1 MAVLEITLAVILTL
15 LGLVILAIL
24 LTRWTRRKQNEIDVS
39 RYSSEQSA
47 GLLDYEDGRDFPSQ
61 RSKRGRGFRH
71 LYSTESDTSYD
82 DREESKGD
90 YTLSQSSI
98 GNTKAFKATSEP
110 LSGSAGPITGAIGP
124 IMQFTA
130 PIPGGTGPIKLSQKT
145 IVQTPGPIVQYTGP
159 NVETSEMTMESTPHT
174 NKGAVPPA
182 LTGPPPSVHSGLP
195 LAPIMISQRTSTRP
209 EKSKKREEYPIIGP
223 VSAVD
228 SSGKITLT
236 PMEKTTD
243 SCIKTPESSET
254 ISGQT
259 VKTKEPLIKTCSTYS
274 RKYSATT
281 GNIESILKKN
291 APPTGMTSP
300 SPGKVVKSTAKS
312 APLLIDGNIR
322 APKGI
327 CPPLQRFQQM
337 SSNKEHK
344 GRAVPL
350 PRTIENISKTASSIR
365 FAEPIGNLKE
375 DSKSEVKSGTREAR
389 NMTPKQDIYLI
400 IQGVPLQNSQ
410 SGPKWQQKR
419 GVSSLEKTYEKR
431 QKQKTGV
438 KVEELPKKTQSK
450 EERRET
456 KDKRKDTKKGM
467 NKEKEIDKVQSMEG
481 GGEKYKGEEER
492 MNMEKKGDEDKED
505 EDKKGD
511 EGKKED
517 KDLKEK
523 KYKEE
528 EKNKKNYKKGYED
541 QIEDKDKEGVEDKTE
556 DREKKGDENIEQGE
570 NEDKERD
577 GDKIGDMGN
586 NGYEDKIEDRDKRDE
601 DQTEDK
607 YKEGNEDKTEDM
619 GNIGDKDMTD
629 DRDKKGNG
637 DIREGENEDKEEE
650 ENKTED
656 KDEGDPDKTE
666 DKSKEEEEDKTE
678 DIKGDSMKKKRTK
691 KKVGKEDKKN
701 IDPKE
706 GYGKKMGSKKKR
718 SH

>member
-182 LTGPPPSVHSGLP
+182 LTGPPPSVHSV
-195 LAPIMISQRTSTRP
+195 ISQRTSTRP
-209 EKSKKREEYPIIGP
+209 EKSKKREEYPITPIPIVIGP

>member
-61 RSKRGRGFRH
+61 RSKRGRGFRY

-82 DREESKGD
+82 DREGSKGD

-98 GNTKAFKATSEP
+98 ALVQGSMSNTKAFKATSEP

-159 NVETSEMTMESTPHT
+159 NVETSEMTTTESSLESTPHT

-182 LTGPPPSVHSGLP
+182 LTGPPPSVHSV
-195 LAPIMISQRTSTRP
+195 ISQRTSTRP
-209 EKSKKREEYPIIGP
+209 EKSKIIGP

-236 PMEKTTD
+236 PMV
-243 SCIKTPESSET
+243 KTPESSET

-312 APLLIDGNIR
+312 APLLIDGDIR

-327 CPPLQRFQQM
+327 CPLLQRFQQM

-350 PRTIENISKTASSIR
+350 PRTIENISKPASSIR
-365 FAEPIGNLKE
+365 FAEPIGSTPVPTSNLKE

-456 KDKRKDTKKGM
+456 KDKRKDTKKDM
-467 NKEKEIDKVQSMEG
+467 NKKKEIDKAQSMEG
-481 GGEKYKGEEER
+481 GGEKYKGEEEER

-511 EGKKED
+511 EVKKED

-541 QIEDKDKEGVEDKTE
+541 KTE
-556 DREKKGDENIEQGE
+556 DRDKKGDEDIEQGE

-586 NGYEDKIEDRDKRDE
+586 NGYEDKIEYRDKRDE

-619 GNIGDKDMTD
+619 GNIGDKDMTE

-666 DKSKEEEEDKTE
+666 DKSKEEDEDKTE
-678 DIKGDSMKKKRTK
+678 DIKGDSMKKK
-691 KKVGKEDKKN
+691 D
-701 IDPKE
+701 
-706 GYGKKMGSKKKR
+706 
-718 SH
+718 

>member
-159 NVETSEMTMESTPHT
+159 NVETSEMTTTESSLESTPHT

-350 PRTIENISKTASSIR
+350 PRTIENISR

>member
-159 NVETSEMTMESTPHT
+159 NVETSEMTTTESSLESTPHT

-259 VKTKEPLIKTCSTYS
+259 ETCSTYS

-300 SPGKVVKSTAKS
+300 SPAKS

>member
-71 LYSTESDTSYD
+71 LYSTESA
-82 DREESKGD
+82 
-90 YTLSQSSI
+90 LSQSSI

-159 NVETSEMTMESTPHT
+159 NVETSEMTTTESSLESTPHT
-174 NKGAVPPA
+174 NKGAVPPT

-209 EKSKKREEYPIIGP
+209 EKSKIIGP

-236 PMEKTTD
+236 PMV
-243 SCIKTPESSET
+243 KTPESSAHMFLFVSVET

-312 APLLIDGNIR
+312 APLLIDGDIR

-350 PRTIENISKTASSIR
+350 PRTTENISKPASSIR
-365 FAEPIGNLKE
+365 FAEPIGSTPVPTSNWKE

-410 SGPKWQQKR
+410 SGPKWQQKP

-456 KDKRKDTKKGM
+456 KDKRKDTKKDM
-467 NKEKEIDKVQSMEG
+467 NKEKEIDKAQSMEG
-481 GGEKYKGEEER
+481 GDEKYKDEEEER

-511 EGKKED
+511 EDKKKD

-541 QIEDKDKEGVEDKTE
+541 KIEDKDKEGVEDKTE
-556 DREKKGDENIEQGE
+556 DRDKKGDEDIEQGE

-586 NGYEDKIEDRDKRDE
+586 NGYEDKIEYRDKRDE

-619 GNIGDKDMTD
+619 GNIGDKDMTE

-656 KDEGDPDKTE
+656 KDEGD
-666 DKSKEEEEDKTE
+666 EDKTE
-678 DIKGDSMKKKRTK
+678 DIKGDSMKKKDK

>member
-195 LAPIMISQRTSTRP
+195 LAPITRP

>member
-82 DREESKGD
+82 DR
-90 YTLSQSSI
+90 

-159 NVETSEMTMESTPHT
+159 NVETSEMTTTESSLESTPHT
-174 NKGAVPPA
+174 NKGAVPPT

-209 EKSKKREEYPIIGP
+209 EKSKIIGP

-236 PMEKTTD
+236 PMV
-243 SCIKTPESSET
+243 KTPESSAHMFLFVSVET

-312 APLLIDGNIR
+312 APLLIDGDIR

-350 PRTIENISKTASSIR
+350 PRTTENISKPASSIR
-365 FAEPIGNLKE
+365 FAEPIGSTPVPTSNWKE

-410 SGPKWQQKR
+410 SGPKWQQKP

-456 KDKRKDTKKGM
+456 KDKRKDTKKDM
-467 NKEKEIDKVQSMEG
+467 NKEKEIDKAQSMEG
-481 GGEKYKGEEER
+481 GDEKYKDEEEER

-511 EGKKED
+511 EDKKKD

-541 QIEDKDKEGVEDKTE
+541 KIEDKDKEGVEDKTE
-556 DREKKGDENIEQGE
+556 DRDKKGDEDIEQGE

-586 NGYEDKIEDRDKRDE
+586 NGYEDKIEYRDKRDE

-619 GNIGDKDMTD
+619 GNIGDKDMTE

-656 KDEGDPDKTE
+656 KDEGD
-666 DKSKEEEEDKTE
+666 EDKTE
-678 DIKGDSMKKKRTK
+678 DIKGDSMKKKDK

>member
-71 LYSTESDTSYD
+71 LYSTESA
-82 DREESKGD
+82 
-90 YTLSQSSI
+90 LSQSSI

-110 LSGSAGPITGAIGP
+110 LCSAGPITGAIGP

-159 NVETSEMTMESTPHT
+159 NVETSEMTTTESSLESTPHT
-174 NKGAVPPA
+174 NKGAVPPT

-209 EKSKKREEYPIIGP
+209 EKSKIIGP

-236 PMEKTTD
+236 PMV
-243 SCIKTPESSET
+243 KTPESSAHMFLFVSVET

-312 APLLIDGNIR
+312 APLLIDGDIR

-350 PRTIENISKTASSIR
+350 PRTTENISKPASSIR
-365 FAEPIGNLKE
+365 FAEPIGSTPVPTSNWKE

-410 SGPKWQQKR
+410 SGPKWQQKP

-456 KDKRKDTKKGM
+456 KDKRKDTKKDM
-467 NKEKEIDKVQSMEG
+467 NKEKEIDKAQSMEG
-481 GGEKYKGEEER
+481 GDEKYKDEEEER

-511 EGKKED
+511 EDKKKD

-541 QIEDKDKEGVEDKTE
+541 KIEDKDKEGVEDKTE
-556 DREKKGDENIEQGE
+556 DRDKKGDEDIEQGE

-586 NGYEDKIEDRDKRDE
+586 NGYEDKIEYRDKRDE

-619 GNIGDKDMTD
+619 GNIGDKDMTE

-656 KDEGDPDKTE
+656 KDEGD
-666 DKSKEEEEDKTE
+666 EDKTE
-678 DIKGDSMKKKRTK
+678 DIKGDSMKKKDK

>member
-82 DREESKGD
+82 DRA
-90 YTLSQSSI
+90 LSQSSI

-110 LSGSAGPITGAIGP
+110 LCSAGPITGAIGP

-159 NVETSEMTMESTPHT
+159 NVETSEMTTTESSLESTPHT

>member
-61 RSKRGRGFRH
+61 RSKRGRGFRY

-82 DREESKGD
+82 DREGSKGD

-98 GNTKAFKATSEP
+98 ALVQGSMSNTKAFKATSEP

-159 NVETSEMTMESTPHT
+159 NVETSEMTTTESSLESTPHT

-209 EKSKKREEYPIIGP
+209 EKSKIRQKYPIIGP

-236 PMEKTTD
+236 PMV
-243 SCIKTPESSET
+243 KTPESSET

-312 APLLIDGNIR
+312 APLLIDGDIR

-327 CPPLQRFQQM
+327 CPLLQRFQQM

-350 PRTIENISKTASSIR
+350 PRTIENISS
-365 FAEPIGNLKE
+365 NLKE

-456 KDKRKDTKKGM
+456 KDKRKDTKKDM
-467 NKEKEIDKVQSMEG
+467 NKKKEIDKAQSMEG
-481 GGEKYKGEEER
+481 GGEKYKGEEEER

-511 EGKKED
+511 EVKKED

-541 QIEDKDKEGVEDKTE
+541 KTE
-556 DREKKGDENIEQGE
+556 DRDKKGDEDIEQGE

-586 NGYEDKIEDRDKRDE
+586 NGYEDKIEYRDKRDE

-619 GNIGDKDMTD
+619 GNIGDKDMTE

-666 DKSKEEEEDKTE
+666 DKSKEEDEDKTE
-678 DIKGDSMKKKRTK
+678 DIKGDSMKKK
-691 KKVGKEDKKN
+691 D
-701 IDPKE
+701 
-706 GYGKKMGSKKKR
+706 
-718 SH
+718 

>member
-61 RSKRGRGFRH
+61 RSKRGRGFRY

-82 DREESKGD
+82 DREGSKGD

-98 GNTKAFKATSEP
+98 ALVQGSMSNTKAFKATSEP

-159 NVETSEMTMESTPHT
+159 NVETSEMTTTESSLESTPHT

-209 EKSKKREEYPIIGP
+209 EKSKIRQKYPIIGP

-236 PMEKTTD
+236 PMV
-243 SCIKTPESSET
+243 KTPESSET

-312 APLLIDGNIR
+312 APLLIDGDIR

-327 CPPLQRFQQM
+327 CPLLQRFQQM

-350 PRTIENISKTASSIR
+350 PRTIENISKPASSIS
-365 FAEPIGNLKE
+365 NLKE

-456 KDKRKDTKKGM
+456 KDKRKDTKKDM
-467 NKEKEIDKVQSMEG
+467 NKKKEIDKAQSMEG
-481 GGEKYKGEEER
+481 GGEKYKGEEEER

-511 EGKKED
+511 EVKKED

-541 QIEDKDKEGVEDKTE
+541 KTE
-556 DREKKGDENIEQGE
+556 DRDKKGDEDIEQGE

-586 NGYEDKIEDRDKRDE
+586 NGYEDKIEYRDKRDE

-619 GNIGDKDMTD
+619 GNIGDKDMTE

-666 DKSKEEEEDKTE
+666 DKSKEEDEDKTE
-678 DIKGDSMKKKRTK
+678 DIKGDSMKKK
-691 KKVGKEDKKN
+691 D
-701 IDPKE
+701 
-706 GYGKKMGSKKKR
+706 
-718 SH
+718 

>member
-159 NVETSEMTMESTPHT
+159 NVETSEMTTTESSLESTPHT

-300 SPGKVVKSTAKS
+300 SPAKS
-312 APLLIDGNIR
+312 APLL
-322 APKGI
+322 
-327 CPPLQRFQQM
+327 
-337 SSNKEHK
+337 S
-344 GRAVPL
+344 RAVPL

>member
-47 GLLDYEDGRDFPSQ
+47 GLLDYEDGR
-61 RSKRGRGFRH
+61 GFRY

-82 DREESKGD
+82 DR
-90 YTLSQSSI
+90 

-159 NVETSEMTMESTPHT
+159 NVETSEMTTTESSLESTPHT

-209 EKSKKREEYPIIGP
+209 EKSKIRQKYPIIGP

-236 PMEKTTD
+236 PMV
-243 SCIKTPESSET
+243 KTPESSET

-312 APLLIDGNIR
+312 APLLIDGDIR

-327 CPPLQRFQQM
+327 CPLLQRFQQM

-350 PRTIENISKTASSIR
+350 PRTIENISKPASSIR
-365 FAEPIGNLKE
+365 FAEPIGSTPVPTSNLKE

-456 KDKRKDTKKGM
+456 KDKRKDTKKDM
-467 NKEKEIDKVQSMEG
+467 NKKKEIDKAQSMEG
-481 GGEKYKGEEER
+481 GGEKYKGEEEER

-511 EGKKED
+511 EVKKED

-541 QIEDKDKEGVEDKTE
+541 KTE
-556 DREKKGDENIEQGE
+556 DRDKKGDEDIEQGE

-586 NGYEDKIEDRDKRDE
+586 NGYEDKIEYRDKRDE

-619 GNIGDKDMTD
+619 GNIGDKDMTE

-666 DKSKEEEEDKTE
+666 DKSKEEDEDKTE
-678 DIKGDSMKKKRTK
+678 DIKGDSMKKK
-691 KKVGKEDKKN
+691 D
-701 IDPKE
+701 
-706 GYGKKMGSKKKR
+706 
-718 SH
+718 

>member
-159 NVETSEMTMESTPHT
+159 NVETSEMTTTESSLESTPHT

-300 SPGKVVKSTAKS
+300 SPAKS

>member
-159 NVETSEMTMESTPHT
+159 NATESSLESTPHT

>member
-47 GLLDYEDGRDFPSQ
+47 GLLDYEDGR
-61 RSKRGRGFRH
+61 GFRY
-71 LYSTESDTSYD
+71 LYSTESA
-82 DREESKGD
+82 
-90 YTLSQSSI
+90 LSQSSI
-98 GNTKAFKATSEP
+98 ALVQGSMSNTKAFKATSEP

-159 NVETSEMTMESTPHT
+159 NVETSEMTTTESSLESTPHT

-209 EKSKKREEYPIIGP
+209 EKSKIRQKYPIIGP

-236 PMEKTTD
+236 PMV
-243 SCIKTPESSET
+243 KTPESSET

-312 APLLIDGNIR
+312 APLLIDGDIR

-327 CPPLQRFQQM
+327 CPLLQRFQQM

-350 PRTIENISKTASSIR
+350 PRTIENISKPASSIR
-365 FAEPIGNLKE
+365 FAEPIGSTPVPTSNLKE

-456 KDKRKDTKKGM
+456 KDKRKDTKKDM
-467 NKEKEIDKVQSMEG
+467 NKKKEIDKAQSMEG
-481 GGEKYKGEEER
+481 GGEKYKGEEEER

-511 EGKKED
+511 EVKKED

-541 QIEDKDKEGVEDKTE
+541 KTE
-556 DREKKGDENIEQGE
+556 DRDKKGDEDIEQGE

-586 NGYEDKIEDRDKRDE
+586 NGYEDKIEYRDKRDE

-619 GNIGDKDMTD
+619 GNIGDKDMTE

-666 DKSKEEEEDKTE
+666 DKSKEEDEDKTE
-678 DIKGDSMKKKRTK
+678 DIKGDSMKKK
-691 KKVGKEDKKN
+691 D
-701 IDPKE
+701 
-706 GYGKKMGSKKKR
+706 
-718 SH
+718 

>member
-159 NVETSEMTMESTPHT
+159 NVESTPHT

>member
-47 GLLDYEDGRDFPSQ
+47 GLLDYEDGR
-61 RSKRGRGFRH
+61 GFRH

-82 DREESKGD
+82 DR
-90 YTLSQSSI
+90 

-159 NVETSEMTMESTPHT
+159 NVETSEMTTTESSLESTPHT

>member
-159 NVETSEMTMESTPHT
+159 NVETSEMTTTESSLESTPHT

-350 PRTIENISKTASSIR
+350 PRTIENISKTASSIS
-365 FAEPIGNLKE
+365 NLKE

>member
-159 NVETSEMTMESTPHT
+159 NVETSEMTTTESSLESTPHT

-350 PRTIENISKTASSIR
+350 PRTIENISS
-365 FAEPIGNLKE
+365 NLKE

>member
-159 NVETSEMTMESTPHT
+159 NVETSEMTTTESSLESTPHT

-274 RKYSATT
+274 R
-281 GNIESILKKN
+281 NIESILKKN

>member
-47 GLLDYEDGRDFPSQ
+47 GLLDYEDGR
-61 RSKRGRGFRH
+61 GFRH

-82 DREESKGD
+82 DRA
-90 YTLSQSSI
+90 LSQSSI

-159 NVETSEMTMESTPHT
+159 NVETSEMTTTESSLESTPHT
-174 NKGAVPPA
+174 NKGAVPPT

-209 EKSKKREEYPIIGP
+209 EKSKIIGP

-236 PMEKTTD
+236 PMV
-243 SCIKTPESSET
+243 KTPESSAHMFLFVSVET

-312 APLLIDGNIR
+312 APLLIDGDIR

-350 PRTIENISKTASSIR
+350 PRTTENISKPASSIR
-365 FAEPIGNLKE
+365 FAEPIGSTPVPTSNWKE

-410 SGPKWQQKR
+410 SGPKWQQKP

-456 KDKRKDTKKGM
+456 KDKRKDTKKDM
-467 NKEKEIDKVQSMEG
+467 NKEKEIDKAQSMEG
-481 GGEKYKGEEER
+481 GDEKYKDEEEER

-511 EGKKED
+511 EDKKKD

-541 QIEDKDKEGVEDKTE
+541 KIEDKDKEGVEDKTE
-556 DREKKGDENIEQGE
+556 DRDKKGDEDIEQGE

-586 NGYEDKIEDRDKRDE
+586 NGYEDKIEYRDKRDE

-619 GNIGDKDMTD
+619 GNIGDKDMTE

-656 KDEGDPDKTE
+656 KDEGD
-666 DKSKEEEEDKTE
+666 EDKTE
-678 DIKGDSMKKKRTK
+678 DIKGDSMKKKDK

>member
-47 GLLDYEDGRDFPSQ
+47 GLLDYEDGR
-61 RSKRGRGFRH
+61 GFRH

-82 DREESKGD
+82 DRA
-90 YTLSQSSI
+90 LSQSSI

-159 NVETSEMTMESTPHT
+159 NVETSEMTTTESSLESTPHT

>member
-82 DREESKGD
+82 DRA
-90 YTLSQSSI
+90 LSQSSI
-98 GNTKAFKATSEP
+98 ALVQGSMSNTKAFKATSEP

-159 NVETSEMTMESTPHT
+159 NVETSEMTTTESSLESTPHT
-174 NKGAVPPA
+174 NKGAVPPT

-209 EKSKKREEYPIIGP
+209 EKSKIIGP

-236 PMEKTTD
+236 PMV
-243 SCIKTPESSET
+243 KTPESSAHMFLFVSVET

-312 APLLIDGNIR
+312 APLLIDGDIR

-350 PRTIENISKTASSIR
+350 PRTTENISKPASSIR
-365 FAEPIGNLKE
+365 FAEPIGSTPVPTSNWKE

-410 SGPKWQQKR
+410 SGPKWQQKP

-456 KDKRKDTKKGM
+456 KDKRKDTKKDM
-467 NKEKEIDKVQSMEG
+467 NKEKEIDKAQSMEG
-481 GGEKYKGEEER
+481 GDEKYKDEEEER

-511 EGKKED
+511 EDKKKD

-541 QIEDKDKEGVEDKTE
+541 KIEDKDKEGVEDKTE
-556 DREKKGDENIEQGE
+556 DRDKKGDEDIEQGE

-586 NGYEDKIEDRDKRDE
+586 NGYEDKIEYRDKRDE

-619 GNIGDKDMTD
+619 GNIGDKDMTE

-656 KDEGDPDKTE
+656 KDEGD
-666 DKSKEEEEDKTE
+666 EDKTE
-678 DIKGDSMKKKRTK
+678 DIKGDSMKKKDK

>member
-47 GLLDYEDGRDFPSQ
+47 GLLDYEDGR
-61 RSKRGRGFRH
+61 GFRY
-71 LYSTESDTSYD
+71 LYSTESA
-82 DREESKGD
+82 
-90 YTLSQSSI
+90 LSQSSI

-159 NVETSEMTMESTPHT
+159 NVETSEMTTTESSLESTPHT

-209 EKSKKREEYPIIGP
+209 EKSKIRQKYPIIGP

-236 PMEKTTD
+236 PMV
-243 SCIKTPESSET
+243 KTPESSET

-312 APLLIDGNIR
+312 APLLIDGDIR

-327 CPPLQRFQQM
+327 CPLLQRFQQM

-350 PRTIENISKTASSIR
+350 PRTIENISKPASSIR
-365 FAEPIGNLKE
+365 FAEPIGSTPVPTSNLKE

-456 KDKRKDTKKGM
+456 KDKRKDTKKDM
-467 NKEKEIDKVQSMEG
+467 NKKKEIDKAQSMEG
-481 GGEKYKGEEER
+481 GGEKYKGEEEER

-511 EGKKED
+511 EVKKED

-541 QIEDKDKEGVEDKTE
+541 KTE
-556 DREKKGDENIEQGE
+556 DRDKKGDEDIEQGE

-586 NGYEDKIEDRDKRDE
+586 NGYEDKIEYRDKRDE

-619 GNIGDKDMTD
+619 GNIGDKDMTE

-666 DKSKEEEEDKTE
+666 DKSKEEDEDKTE
-678 DIKGDSMKKKRTK
+678 DIKGDSMKKK
-691 KKVGKEDKKN
+691 D
-701 IDPKE
+701 
-706 GYGKKMGSKKKR
+706 
-718 SH
+718 